1 MNELTATNKHFREEY
16 ILCSIRYIKK
26 LKEFCSENNDTINSI
41 YELFADNIE
50 FFSTFIDKSKVS
62 TSLRELEKNLIMKN
76 IKKETKKETKI
87 NPSHIK
93 NAIECLFLFELLE
106 KDKDEINIT
115 ENDLNDD
122 DKIHEVIQKLL
133 CFKNEDILLKLTQAI
148 LVFHFGKNAS
158 SRKNITLST
167 PKKFAPVFYSA
178 RESLDKQG
186 WDKKLFS
193 SAIISLLYSDF
204 LLYGVCDLFDDN
216 IFKNHHAFSS
226 IKNEKFLKDYFCL
239 DDEKQKNEI
248 IIPTIEEML
257 NVIPVHFTYVVELSS
272 KGTKN
277 TTFANLK
284 KIIEENKTC
293 LEVGKDAAQKVK
305 IDTALALNDFYTQDG
320 SLVSVKTNEGGF
332 VTLVTALAPEIER
345 NTWRADMLITNV
357 KRVEADPEK
366 NIDKDYL
373 TIRGAIFNFRNAL
386 LPMEF
391 TLRDERGF
399 SYFENLDVSDSNPIF
414 TQVWGLINCESKVVT
429 WTEESAFGEPTVRTT
444 KTKSKEWLITGTF
457 PESKVYE
464 FGTEETM
471 TAEDIQKAEDCI
483 KVKKIIDQFNYLD
496 VI

>member
-1 MNELTATNKHFREEY
+1 MKNFNREHIEGYVYQHDLAIKTVANKESENFG
-16 ILCSIRYIKK
+16 
-26 LKEFCSENNDTINSI
+26 KEFIAGT
-41 YELFADNIE
+41 
-50 FFSTFIDKSKVS
+50 
-62 TSLRELEKNLIMKN
+62 LEV
-76 IKKETKKETKI
+76 
-87 NPSHIK
+87 
-93 NAIECLFLFELLE
+93 AV
-106 KDKDEINIT
+106 D
-115 ENDLNDD
+115 
-122 DKIHEVIQKLL
+122 
-133 CFKNEDILLKLTQAI
+133 
-148 LVFHFGKNAS
+148 
-158 SRKNITLST
+158 
-167 PKKFAPVFYSA
+167 
-178 RESLDKQG
+178 
-186 WDKKLFS
+186 
-193 SAIISLLYSDF
+193 
-204 LLYGVCDLFDDN
+204 
-216 IFKNHHAFSS
+216 
-226 IKNEKFLKDYFCL
+226 
-239 DDEKQKNEI
+239 
-248 IIPTIEEML
+248 EEML

-277 TTFANLK
+277 ATFANLK

-345 NTWRADMLITNV
+345 NTWKADMLITNV

-399 SYFENLDVSDSNPIF
+399 SYFENLDASDSNPIF

-444 KTKSKEWLITGTF
+444 KTKSKEWLITGTH

-464 FGTEETM
+464 FGEEGVLTV
-471 TAEDIQKAEDCI
+471 EELQKAMQDREVLLADI
-483 KVKKIIDQFNYLD
+483 KKRNEEYKASKAAVPKTTAPASAGPQPTAAKPGGF
-496 VI
+496 VF

>member
-1 MNELTATNKHFREEY
+1 MNELTSTNKHFREEY

-50 FFSTFIDKSKVS
+50 FFSTFIDKSIVS

-133 CFKNEDILLKLTQAI
+133 CFKNEDILLKLTQAM
-148 LVFHFGKNAS
+148 LVFYFGQNAS
-158 SRKNITLST
+158 NGNPDKLST
-167 PKKFAPVFYSA
+167 PKTIDDVLFCFNSA
-178 RESLDKQG
+178 RKTLDKQG

-239 DDEKQKNEI
+239 DDEKEKNGI

-257 NVIPVHFTYVVELSS
+257 NVIITAIRNDSHIRFRYDACTSNKIPV
-272 KGTKN
+272 
-277 TTFANLK
+277 
-284 KIIEENKTC
+284 
-293 LEVGKDAAQKVK
+293 
-305 IDTALALNDFYTQDG
+305 
-320 SLVSVKTNEGGF
+320 
-332 VTLVTALAPEIER
+332 
-345 NTWRADMLITNV
+345 
-357 KRVEADPEK
+357 
-366 NIDKDYL
+366 
-373 TIRGAIFNFRNAL
+373 
-386 LPMEF
+386 
-391 TLRDERGF
+391 
-399 SYFENLDVSDSNPIF
+399 
-414 TQVWGLINCESKVVT
+414 
-429 WTEESAFGEPTVRTT
+429 
-444 KTKSKEWLITGTF
+444 
-457 PESKVYE
+457 
-464 FGTEETM
+464 
-471 TAEDIQKAEDCI
+471 
-483 KVKKIIDQFNYLD
+483 D
-496 VI
+496 VINSKNKSSTMEKDFKTAVCGGCGKYFDKICPDEAALKYLVDKYIKEGEEIDRIVDILYNLAEFYRDRANKNEEYSDTFQAIADIVDNVASQYGEYL